1 MFPIDL
7 IRRQKK
13 TYKKVLSLDGGG
25 VRGLASVIFLKE
37 LEKSLGKTVFE
48 LFDFFI
54 GTSAGGLNALH
65 FTINKTSAEELE
77 DFIKEQNA

>member
-37 LEKSLGKTVFE
+37 LEKSVGKTVFG
-48 LFDFFI
+48 LFENLLLQLI
-54 GTSAGGLNALH
+54 RGEASVCP
-65 FTINKTSAEELE
+65 
-77 DFIKEQNA
+77 